1 MLFECVHPSWTGF
14 PTLESLDA
22 MTPPRT
28 LLAYSAPR
36 SGFGDEWMTFLPIGL
51 GYLQAMLKS
60 RSFPCRLA
68 NLSGRGRPEILA
80 YLKAQNPAV
89 LGVSMFTFN
98 RKRSYE
104 LLAWAR
110 LACPQAILLAGGPH
124 PTHLAE
130 EVFEDCPA
138 LDAIVQGEGEAVL
151 LGILERLQAAP
162 GSDLWQRT
170 PGLILREGRTLP
182 QPPLEDLDAIGIP
195 AEYLEADFLND
206 VGQLAY
212 LSTSRGCPATCNF
225 CNTPEFWGT
234 SIRFRSAP
242 SVLRE
247 LRLLRERHG
256 LTYFSFRDDTFTA
269 NRGRVLELM
278 AGIMGSGLHPLW
290 NCQSRVNLVD
300 EDRLVAM
307 KRAGCEF
314 MQFGVEHGSE
324 RVLALLDKGTDL
336 RHARRALDMVRKVGM
351 NVGIYLI
358 TGIPGETWADVEES
372 AAFIRDT
379 RPSDCQISPLALYPG
394 TRMFDQYRAE
404 GRIRKDFYRASGD
417 AEIFARVDGHTETA
431 LRHLDQA
438 AQRAKANSR
447 FTPAEFAEQKRWLGF
462 CAVTN
467 LLCGEAAEEEDRWVE
482 AEAEY
487 AEVVAR
493 EPANPWGFLKRALL
507 HDKRGQVDS
516 ARADLAE
523 VLALAPGNPEATE
536 LATLW
541 GLKRGKAR
549 SKKFAHG
556 PTGVMK
562 GSEAFLHKVGSGPD
576 D

>member
-1 MLFECVHPSWTGF
+1 
-14 PTLESLDA
+14 

-60 RSFPCRLA
+60 RELPCRVA
-68 NLSGRGRPEILA
+68 NLSGKGRKEVLA
-80 YLKAQNPAV
+80 YFRAQNPAV
-89 LGVSMFTFN
+89 VGISMFTFN

-104 LLAWAR
+104 LLTWAR
-110 LACPQAILLAGGPH
+110 EACPQAILLAGGPH

-138 LDAIVQGEGEAVL
+138 LDAIVAGEGETVL
-151 LGILERLQAAP
+151 LGLAERLRTAP
-162 GSDLWQRT
+162 GSELWRHT

-182 QPPLEDLDAIGIP
+182 QPPLEDLDAVGIP
-195 AEYLEADFLND
+195 AEHLEADFLND

-234 SIRFRSAP
+234 SIRFRSSD

-247 LRLLRERHG
+247 LRLLREQHG

-269 NRGRVLELM
+269 NRDRVLKLM
-278 AGIMGSGLHPLW
+278 AGIQGSGLHPLW

-324 RVLALLDKGTDL
+324 RVLALLDKGTNL
-336 RHARRALDMVRKVGM
+336 RHARRALGLVRKVGM
-351 NVGIYLI
+351 NLGIYLI
-358 TGIPGETWADVEES
+358 TGIPGETWADVEET
-372 AAFIRDT
+372 AAFIQDT

-404 GRIRKDFYRASGD
+404 GRIHRDFYRASGD
-417 AEIFARVDGHTETA
+417 AEIFARVDAHTEKA

-438 AQRAKANSR
+438 AQRAKGKSR
-447 FTPAEFAEQKRWLGF
+447 FSPAEFAQQKAWLGF

-467 LLCGEAAEEEDRWVE
+467 LLCGEAAEEEGRWTE
-482 AEAEY
+482 AEADYTEITR
-487 AEVVAR
+487 R

-507 HDKRGQVDS
+507 WEKQGQAAK

-541 GLKRGKAR
+541 GLNRSKAR
-549 SKKFAHG
+549 SKKPAHG
-556 PTGVMK
+556 PTAEMK
-562 GSEAFLHKVGSGPD
+562 GAEAYLSRPKL
-576 D
+576 

>member
-1 MLFECVHPSWTGF
+1 M
-14 PTLESLDA
+14 TL
-22 MTPPRT
+22 PRT

-60 RSFPCRLA
+60 RAFPCRVA
-68 NLSGRGRPEILA
+68 NLSGRGRKEVLA
-80 YLKAQNPAV
+80 YLRAQNPSV
-89 LGVSMFTFN
+89 VGVSMFTFN
-98 RKRSYE
+98 RKRSSE

-110 LACPQAILLAGGPH
+110 EACPDAVLLAGGPH

-151 LGILERLQAAP
+151 LGIAERLQSAP

-170 PGLILREGRTLP
+170 PGLIFREGRTLP
-182 QPPLEDLDAIGIP
+182 QPPLEDLDAVGIP
-195 AEYLEADFLND
+195 AEHLEADFLND

-247 LRLLRERHG
+247 LRLLREKHG

-278 AGIMGSGLHPLW
+278 AGIQGSGLHPLW

-324 RVLALLDKGTDL
+324 RVLALLDKGTNL
-336 RHARRALDMVRKVGM
+336 RHARRALGLVRKVGM
-351 NVGIYLI
+351 NLGIYLI

-379 RPSDCQISPLALYPG
+379 RPQDCQISPLALYPG

-404 GRIRKDFYRASGD
+404 GRIQKDFYRATGD
-417 AEIFARVDGHTETA
+417 AEVFARVDAHTEKA
-431 LRHLDQA
+431 LRHLDQE
-438 AQRAKANSR
+438 AQRAKAKSH

-467 LLCGEAAEEEDRWVE
+467 LLCGEAAEEGSRWTE

-487 AEVVAR
+487 AELIAR
-493 EPANPWGFLKRALL
+493 EPANPWGFMKRALL
-507 HDKRGQVDS
+507 REKLGHVDK

-536 LATLW
+536 LAGLW
-541 GLKRGKAR
+541 GLHRTRTK
-549 SKKFAHG
+549 SKKPAHG
-556 PTGVMK
+556 PTAEMK
-562 GSEAFLHKVGSGPD
+562 GAEAYLSRPKM
-576 D
+576 

>member
-1 MLFECVHPSWTGF
+1 
-14 PTLESLDA
+14 
-22 MTPPRT
+22 
-28 LLAYSAPR
+28 
-36 SGFGDEWMTFLPIGL
+36 MTFLPIGL

-68 NLSGRGRPEILA
+68 NLSGQGRKETLA
-80 YLKAQNPAV
+80 YLKAQHPAV

-98 RKRSYE
+98 RKRSCD

-110 LACPQAILLAGGPH
+110 LACPEAILLAGGPH

-138 LDAIVQGEGEAVL
+138 LDAIVQGEGEEVL
-151 LGILERLQAAP
+151 LGLVERLRAAP
-162 GSDLWQRT
+162 GTDLWKRT

-182 QPPLEDLDAIGIP
+182 QPPLENLDTVGIP
-195 AEYLEADFLND
+195 AEHLEADFLDD

-234 SIRFRSAP
+234 SIRFRSAA
-242 SVLRE
+242 SVLQE

-278 AGIMGSGLHPLW
+278 AGIQGSGLHPLW

-336 RHARRALDMVRKVGM
+336 RHARRALGLVRKVGM

-358 TGIPGETWADVEES
+358 TGIPGETWADVEET
-372 AAFIRDT
+372 ATFIRDT

-404 GRIRKDFYRASGD
+404 GRIQKDFYRASGD
-417 AEIFARVDGHTETA
+417 AEIFARVDGHTDKA

-438 AQRAKANSR
+438 AQRAKAKSR
-447 FTPAEFAEQKRWLGF
+447 FSRAEFAEQKAWLGF

-467 LLCGEAAEEEDRWVE
+467 LLCGEAAEDEARWVE

-487 AEVVAR
+487 AEVIAR

-507 HDKRGQVDS
+507 QEKLGQADK

-536 LATLW
+536 LAALW
-541 GLKRGKAR
+541 GQKRGRAR
-549 SKKFAHG
+549 SRKTAHG
-556 PTGVMK
+556 PTGEMK
-562 GSEAFLHKVGSGPD
+562 GAETYLTRPKVSPHS
-576 D
+576 

>member
-1 MLFECVHPSWTGF
+1 
-14 PTLESLDA
+14 

-60 RSFPCRLA
+60 RDLPCRVA
-68 NLSGRGRPEILA
+68 NLSGKSRKEVLA
-80 YLKAQNPAV
+80 YFRAQAPQV
-89 LGVSMFTFN
+89 VGISMFTFN

-110 LACPQAILLAGGPH
+110 EACPDAVLLAGGPH
-124 PTHLAE
+124 PTHLAD

-138 LDAIVQGEGEAVL
+138 LDAIVKGEGEPIL
-151 LGILERLQAAP
+151 LGIAERLKTAP
-162 GSDLWQRT
+162 GSDLWKRT
-170 PGLILREGRTLP
+170 PGLILREGPTLP
-182 QPPLEDLDAIGIP
+182 QAPLEDLDAIGIP
-195 AEYLEADFLND
+195 TEHLEADFLND

-247 LRLLRERHG
+247 MARLRETRG

-278 AGIMGSGLHPLW
+278 EGIQQSGLHPLW

-324 RVLALLDKGTDL
+324 RVLALLDKGTNM
-336 RHARRALDMVRKVGM
+336 RHVRNALALVRKVGM
-351 NVGIYLI
+351 NLGIYLI
-358 TGIPGETWADVEES
+358 TGIPGETWEDVEQT
-372 AAFIRDT
+372 AALIRDT
-379 RPSDCQISPLALYPG
+379 RPQDCQISPLALYPG

-417 AEIFARVDGHTETA
+417 AEIFARADAHTEKA

-438 AQRAKANSR
+438 AQRAKAKSR
-447 FTPAEFAEQKRWLGF
+447 FSPAEFAEQKRWLGF

-467 LLCGEAAEEEDRWVE
+467 LLCGEAAEEEARWTE

-487 AEVVAR
+487 AEIVAL
-493 EPANPWGFLKRALL
+493 EPGNPWGFLKRALL
-507 HDKRGQVDS
+507 REKLGRLDE
-516 ARADLAE
+516 ARADLGE
-523 VLALAPGNPEATE
+523 VLDLAPGNPEATE

-541 GLKRGKAR
+541 GMKQPKAR
-549 SKKFAHG
+549 RKGPAHG
-556 PTGVMK
+556 PTAEMK
-562 GSEAFLHKVGSGPD
+562 GAEAYLSRPKM
-576 D
+576 

>member
-1 MLFECVHPSWTGF
+1 MH
-14 PTLESLDA
+14 
-22 MTPPRT
+22 PPRT

-60 RSFPCRLA
+60 RSFPCRVA
-68 NLSGRGRPEILA
+68 NLSGKGRKEVLA
-80 YLKAQNPAV
+80 YLRAQNPAV
-89 LGVSMFTFN
+89 VGISMFTFN
-98 RKRSYE
+98 RKRSGE

-110 LACPQAILLAGGPH
+110 EACPGAVLLAGGPH

-138 LDAIVQGEGEAVL
+138 LDAIVQGEGEQTL
-151 LGILERLQAAP
+151 LGIVQRLQAAP
-162 GSDLWQRT
+162 GSNLWRRT
-170 PGLILREGRTLP
+170 PGLLLREGSTLP
-182 QPPLEDLDAIGIP
+182 QPPLENLDSVGVP
-195 AEYLEADFLND
+195 AEHLEADFLND

-234 SIRFRSAP
+234 SIRFRSAE
-242 SVLRE
+242 SVLQE
-247 LRLLRERHG
+247 MRLLHGRHG

-278 AGIMGSGLHPLW
+278 TGIQASGLHPLW

-324 RVLALLDKGTDL
+324 RVLALLDKGTNL
-336 RHARRALDMVRKVGM
+336 RHARKALEAVRKVGM
-351 NVGIYLI
+351 NLGIYLI
-358 TGIPGETWADVEES
+358 TGIPGETWVDVEES
-372 AAFIRDT
+372 ATFIRDT

-404 GRIRKDFYRASGD
+404 GRIQRDFYRASGD
-417 AEIFARVDGHTETA
+417 AEIFARVDAHTEKA

-438 AQRAKANSR
+438 AQQAQAKSR
-447 FTPAEFAEQKRWLGF
+447 FSAAEFAAQKAWLGF

-467 LLCGEAAEEEDRWVE
+467 LLCGETAEEAGRFAE

-487 AEVVAR
+487 TEVIQR
-493 EPANPWGFLKRALL
+493 EPANTWGFLKRALL
-507 HDKRGQVDS
+507 REKLGRLDE

-523 VLALAPGNPEATE
+523 VLALAPGNPEATT
-536 LATLW
+536 LASQW
-541 GLKRGKAR
+541 GKAR
-549 SKKFAHG
+549 TPRKKGPAHG
-556 PTGVMK
+556 PAATMQGA
-562 GSEAFLHKVGSGPD
+562 EAYLKR
-576 D
+576 

>member
-1 MLFECVHPSWTGF
+1 
-14 PTLESLDA
+14 

-60 RSFPCRLA
+60 RDLPCRVA
-68 NLSGRGRPEILA
+68 NLSGKSRKEVLA
-80 YLKAQNPAV
+80 YFRAQAPQV
-89 LGVSMFTFN
+89 VGISMFTFN

-110 LACPQAILLAGGPH
+110 EACPDAVLLAGGPH

-138 LDAIVQGEGEAVL
+138 LDAIVKGEGEPIL
-151 LGILERLQAAP
+151 LGIAERLKAAP
-162 GSDLWQRT
+162 GSDLWKRT
-170 PGLILREGRTLP
+170 PGLILREGPTLP
-182 QPPLEDLDAIGIP
+182 QAPLEDLDAIGIP
-195 AEYLEADFLND
+195 AEHLEADFLND

-247 LRLLRERHG
+247 MARLRETRG

-269 NRGRVLELM
+269 NRDRVLTLM
-278 AGIMGSGLHPLW
+278 GGIQESCLHPLW

-324 RVLALLDKGTDL
+324 RVLQLLDKGTNL
-336 RHARRALDMVRKVGM
+336 RHARRALELVRKVGM
-351 NVGIYLI
+351 NLGIYLI
-358 TGIPGETWADVEES
+358 TGIPGETWADVEET
-372 AAFIRDT
+372 AGFIRDT
-379 RPSDCQISPLALYPG
+379 RPQDCQISPLALYPG
-394 TRMFDQYRAE
+394 TRMFDRYRAE
-404 GRIRKDFYRASGD
+404 GRVGRDFYRASGD
-417 AEIFARVDGHTETA
+417 AEIFARVDAHTEKA

-438 AQRAKANSR
+438 AQRAKAKSR
-447 FTPAEFAEQKRWLGF
+447 FTPAEFAGQKRWLGF

-467 LLCGEAAEEEDRWVE
+467 LLCGEAAEEEGRWAE

-487 AEVVAR
+487 AEIVAR
-493 EPANPWGFLKRALL
+493 EPGNPWGFLKRALL
-507 HDKRGQVDS
+507 REKLGRLS
-516 ARADLAE
+516 EARTDLAE
-523 VLALAPGNPEATE
+523 VLALAPGNPEATA
-536 LATLW
+536 LAALW
-541 GLKRGKAR
+541 GMKRPGAR
-549 SKKFAHG
+549 RKRPAHG
-556 PTGVMK
+556 PTAEMK
-562 GSEAFLHKVGSGPD
+562 GAEAYLSRPRR
-576 D
+576 

>member
-1 MLFECVHPSWTGF
+1 
-14 PTLESLDA
+14 

-60 RSFPCRLA
+60 RSFPCRMA
-68 NLSGRGRPEILA
+68 NLSGKGRKEVLA
-80 YLKAQNPAV
+80 YFRAQNPAV
-89 LGVSMFTFN
+89 VGISMFTFN

-104 LLAWAR
+104 LLTWAR
-110 LACPQAILLAGGPH
+110 EACPEAILLAGGPH

-151 LGILERLQAAP
+151 LGIAERLQTAP
-162 GSDLWQRT
+162 GSDLWRHT
-170 PGLILREGRTLP
+170 PGLILRDSRTLP
-182 QPPLEDLDAIGIP
+182 QAPLEDLDAVGIP
-195 AEYLEADFLND
+195 AEHLEADFLDD

-234 SIRFRSAP
+234 SIRFRSAK

-247 LRLLRERHG
+247 LRLLRELHG

-278 AGIMGSGLHPLW
+278 AGIQGSGLHPLW

-336 RHARRALDMVRKVGM
+336 RHARRALDLVRKVGM

-358 TGIPGETWADVEES
+358 TGIPGETWADVEET
-372 AAFIRDT
+372 ATFIRDT

-404 GRIRKDFYRASGD
+404 GRIQKDFYRASGD
-417 AEIFARVDGHTETA
+417 AEIFARVDGHTEKA

-438 AQRAKANSR
+438 AQRAKTKAPFS
-447 FTPAEFAEQKRWLGF
+447 PPEFAQQKAWLGF

-467 LLCGEAAEEEDRWVE
+467 LLCGEAAEGEKRWSE
-482 AEAEY
+482 AETEY
-487 AEVVAR
+487 AEIIAR
-493 EPANPWGFLKRALL
+493 EPANPWGFMKRALL
-507 HDKRGQVDS
+507 RERLGQGAK

-536 LATLW
+536 LAGLW
-541 GLKRGKAR
+541 GLKQTKPRA
-549 SKKFAHG
+549 KKPAHG
-556 PTGVMK
+556 PTAVMK
-562 GSEAFLHKVGSGPD
+562 GAESYLCRPKM
-576 D
+576 

>member
-1 MLFECVHPSWTGF
+1 MP
-14 PTLESLDA
+14 
-22 MTPPRT
+22 PPRT

-60 RSFPCRLA
+60 RSFPCRVA
-68 NLSGRGRPEILA
+68 NLSGKGRKEVLA
-80 YLKAQNPAV
+80 YFRTQNPAV
-89 LGVSMFTFN
+89 VGISMFTFN

-110 LACPQAILLAGGPH
+110 EACPDAILLAGGPH
-124 PTHLAE
+124 PTHLAQ

-138 LDAIVQGEGEAVL
+138 LDAIVQGEGETVL
-151 LGILERLQAAP
+151 LGIVERLQAAS
-162 GSDLWQRT
+162 GSDLWRRT

-182 QPPLEDLDAIGIP
+182 QPPLEDLDAVGIP
-195 AEYLEADFLND
+195 AEHLEADFLDD

-212 LSTSRGCPATCNF
+212 LSSSRGCPATCNF

-234 SIRFRSAP
+234 SIRFRSAE

-247 LRLLRERHG
+247 MRLLRERHG

-269 NRGRVLELM
+269 NRDRVLKLM
-278 AGIMGSGLHPLW
+278 AGIQGSGLHPLW

-324 RVLALLDKGTDL
+324 RVLQLLDKGTNL
-336 RHARRALDMVRKVGM
+336 RHARRALDLVRKVGM
-351 NVGIYLI
+351 NLGIYLI
-358 TGIPGETWADVEES
+358 TGIPGETWADVDETV
-372 AAFIRDT
+372 AFIRDT

-417 AEIFARVDGHTETA
+417 AEIFARVDGHTEKA
-431 LRHLDQA
+431 LRHLDLA
-438 AQRAKANSR
+438 AQRAKSTSR
-447 FTPAEFAEQKRWLGF
+447 FTAAEFAAQKAWLGF

-467 LLCGEAAEEEDRWVE
+467 LLCGEAAEEEGRWVE

-487 AEVVAR
+487 AEIIAK

-507 HDKRGQVDS
+507 REKLGQA
-516 ARADLAE
+516 ARARTDLAE

-541 GLKRGKAR
+541 GMKQTKAR
-549 SKKFAHG
+549 TKKPAHG
-556 PTGVMK
+556 PTAEMK
-562 GSEAFLHKVGSGPD
+562 GAEAFLSRPKM
-576 D
+576 

>member
-1 MLFECVHPSWTGF
+1 
-14 PTLESLDA
+14 

-60 RSFPCRLA
+60 RDFPCRVA
-68 NLSGRGRPEILA
+68 NLSGRGRKEVLA
-80 YLKAQNPAV
+80 YFRAQNPAV
-89 LGVSMFTFN
+89 VGISMFTFN

-110 LACPQAILLAGGPH
+110 EACPQAILLAGGPH

-138 LDAIVQGEGEAVL
+138 LDAIVAGEGETVL
-151 LGILERLQAAP
+151 LGLAERLRAAP

-170 PGLILREGRTLP
+170 PGLILRAGRTLP
-182 QPPLEDLDAIGIP
+182 QPPLEDLDAVGIP
-195 AEYLEADFLND
+195 AEHLEADFLND

-234 SIRFRSAP
+234 SIRFRSAD

-247 LRLLRERHG
+247 MRLLREQHG

-269 NRGRVLELM
+269 NRDRVLKLM
-278 AGIMGSGLHPLW
+278 SGIQGSGLHPLW

-324 RVLALLDKGTDL
+324 RVLALLDKGTNL
-336 RHARRALDMVRKVGM
+336 RHARRALDLVRKVGM
-351 NVGIYLI
+351 NLGIYLI
-358 TGIPGETWADVEES
+358 TGIPGETWADVEET
-372 AAFIRDT
+372 AGFIRDT

-394 TRMFDQYRAE
+394 TRMYDQYRAE
-404 GRIRKDFYRASGD
+404 GRISRDFYRASGD
-417 AEIFARVDGHTETA
+417 AEIFARVDAHTEKA
-431 LRHLDQA
+431 LRHLDQVG
-438 AQRAKANSR
+438 QRAKASSR
-447 FTPAEFAEQKRWLGF
+447 FSPTEFAAQKGWLGF

-467 LLCGEAAEEEDRWVE
+467 LLCGEAAEEEGRWVE

-487 AEVVAR
+487 AEIIR
-493 EPANPWGFLKRALL
+493 LEPANPWGFMKRALL
-507 HDKRGQVDS
+507 WEKQGRAAK
-516 ARADLAE
+516 ARADLSE

-536 LATLW
+536 LARLW
-541 GLKRGKAR
+541 GLRQTR
-549 SKKFAHG
+549 VRPKKPAHG
-556 PTGVMK
+556 PTAEMK
-562 GSEAFLHKVGSGPD
+562 GAEAYLSRPKS
-576 D
+576 

>member
-1 MLFECVHPSWTGF
+1 
-14 PTLESLDA
+14 

-60 RSFPCRLA
+60 RDMPCRVA
-68 NLSGRGRPEILA
+68 NLSGKSRKEVLA
-80 YLKAQNPAV
+80 YFRAQAPQV
-89 LGVSMFTFN
+89 VGISMFTFN

-110 LACPQAILLAGGPH
+110 EACPDAVLLAGGPH

-138 LDAIVQGEGEAVL
+138 LDAIVKGEGEPIL
-151 LGILERLQAAP
+151 LGIAERLKTAP
-162 GSDLWQRT
+162 GSELWKRT
-170 PGLILREGRTLP
+170 PGLILREGPTLP
-182 QPPLEDLDAIGIP
+182 QAPLEDLDAIGIP
-195 AEYLEADFLND
+195 AEHLEADFLND

-247 LRLLRERHG
+247 MARLRETRG

-278 AGIMGSGLHPLW
+278 EGIRQSGLHPLW

-324 RVLALLDKGTDL
+324 RVLALLDKGTNM
-336 RHARRALDMVRKVGM
+336 RHVRNALALVRKVGM
-351 NVGIYLI
+351 NLGIYLI
-358 TGIPGETWADVEES
+358 TGIPGETWEDVEQT
-372 AAFIRDT
+372 AALIRDT
-379 RPSDCQISPLALYPG
+379 RPQDCQISPLALYPG

-417 AEIFARVDGHTETA
+417 AEIFARVDAHTEKA

-438 AQRAKANSR
+438 AQRAKAKSR
-447 FTPAEFAEQKRWLGF
+447 FSPAEFAEQKRWLGF

-467 LLCGEAAEEEDRWVE
+467 LLCGEAAEEEERWTE
-482 AEAEY
+482 AEGEY
-487 AEVVAR
+487 AEIVAR
-493 EPANPWGFLKRALL
+493 EPGNPWGFLKRALL
-507 HDKRGQVDS
+507 REKLGR
-516 ARADLAE
+516 LAE
-523 VLALAPGNPEATE
+523 ARSDLGEVLDLAPGNPEATE
-536 LATLW
+536 LAALW
-541 GLKRGKAR
+541 GMKQPKAR
-549 SKKFAHG
+549 RKGPAHG
-556 PTGVMK
+556 PTAEMK
-562 GSEAFLHKVGSGPD
+562 GAETYLSRPKM
-576 D
+576 

>member
-1 MLFECVHPSWTGF
+1 M
-14 PTLESLDA
+14 
-22 MTPPRT
+22 MPPRI

-60 RSFPCRLA
+60 RSFPCRVA
-68 NLSGRGRPEILA
+68 NLSGKGRKEALA
-80 YLKAQNPAV
+80 YFRAQNPSV
-89 LGVSMFTFN
+89 VGISMFTFN

-104 LLAWAR
+104 LLTWAR
-110 LACPQAILLAGGPH
+110 EACPGAILLAGGPH
-124 PTHLAE
+124 PTHLAT

-138 LDAIVQGEGEAVL
+138 LDAIVQGEGEGAL
-151 LGILERLQAAP
+151 LGIAERLSAAP
-162 GSDLWQRT
+162 GSDVWKHT
-170 PGLILREGRTLP
+170 PGLIHRDGRTPP
-182 QPPLEDLDAIGIP
+182 QPPLEDLDAVGIP
-195 AEYLEADFLND
+195 AEHLEADFLDD

-247 LRLLRERHG
+247 MRLLRERHG

-278 AGIMGSGLHPLW
+278 AGIQGSGLHPLW

-324 RVLALLDKGTDL
+324 RVLALLDKGTNL
-336 RHARRALDMVRKVGM
+336 RHARKALGLVRKVGM
-351 NVGIYLI
+351 NLGIYLI
-358 TGIPGETWADVEES
+358 TGIPGETWADVEET
-372 AAFIRDT
+372 ATFIQDT

-404 GRIRKDFYRASGD
+404 GRIQKDFYRASGD
-417 AEIFARVDGHTETA
+417 AEIFARVDGHTEMA

-438 AQRAKANSR
+438 AQRAKAKSP
-447 FTPAEFAEQKRWLGF
+447 FTPAEFAAQKAWLGF
-462 CAVTN
+462 CSVTN
-467 LLCGEAAEEEDRWVE
+467 LLCGEAAEQRERFVE

-487 AEVVAR
+487 AEIIAQ

-507 HDKRGQVDS
+507 REKVGQLNS

-536 LATLW
+536 LAALW
-541 GLKRGKAR
+541 GLKQAKPRA
-549 SKKFAHG
+549 KKPAHG
-556 PTGVMK
+556 PTAEMK
-562 GSEAFLHKVGSGPD
+562 GAESYLSRPKR
-576 D
+576 